1 MINSEKDINTIAGEL
16 IAPYKDNPM
25 IAGKMFYV
33 YQYGINCMKNRVNE
47 YLKNKA
53 VLSSGEIAEMF
64 EALSNSIDSM
74 STGNITDAYN
84 YGIETA
90 QDIICRYLK

>member
-25 IAGKMFYV
+25 IAGKIFYT

-84 YGIETA
+84 KVKTA

>member
-1 MINSEKDINTIAGEL
+1 MINSEKDINTIAEEL

-25 IAGKMFYV
+25 ISGKIFFI
-33 YQYGINCMKNRVNE
+33 YQHGVNCMENKVNE

-64 EALSNSIDSM
+64 EALSDSIDRM
-74 STGNITDAYN
+74 REANIADAYN
-84 YGIETA
+84 KVKTA
-90 QDIICRYLK
+90 QDIIYRYFR